1 MEHKPIPKP
10 SFLDDCQ
17 CLGAYS
23 GEKRWRSKDGQRL
36 FTWDSRHGEI
46 EVFNKRGRHLGVIEP
61 VQGRFIKG
69 PAKGR
74 KIDV

>member
-1 MEHKPIPKP
+1 MQPIPKP
-10 SFLDDCQ
+10 SFLDNCEY
-17 CLGAYS
+17 LGVYS
-23 GEKRWRSKDGQRL
+23 GEKRWRSRDGQRL

-61 VQGRFIKG
+61 IKGRFIKE
-69 PAKGR
+69 AIKGR